1 MGKTLYVATLE
12 KSDIESLNIKPI
24 LQTISSLESLG
35 ESAFKSLAIAISGY
49 DDTSIELWE
58 TPEVRR
64 WAHKLI
70 NKIPY
75 LFYYI
80 ETDAQNTQQT
90 LMLCMNDF
98 ELLSLV
104 QRKSPEQYHEEGYSL
119 EDMPQ
124 HQLKIHV
131 HQKSFRLMLAELRK
145 YARRKGKPKLAEQLI
160 KEMSDTY
167 GVSTD

>member
-1 MGKTLYVATLE
+1 
-12 KSDIESLNIKPI
+12 
-24 LQTISSLESLG
+24 
-35 ESAFKSLAIAISGY
+35 
-49 DDTSIELWE
+49 
-58 TPEVRR
+58 
-64 WAHKLI
+64 
-70 NKIPY
+70 
-75 LFYYI
+75 
-80 ETDAQNTQQT
+80 
-90 LMLCMNDF
+90 
-98 ELLSLV
+98 LLSLV

-167 GVSTD
+167 GITEG